1 MRNILFIL
9 GLLLALNLNA
19 QVNRFSDVKAP
30 TIQNIF
36 TRDVST
42 ARQLTKAVT
51 TAEDFVEKE
60 QTRLSKSNQAL
71 WRPTLS
77 GQLLFH
83 NGSQIYMVPTKSTKD
98 SVTTWYDRPCIVV
111 QKTSKAGKP
120 YYAWKSVPAGDWAT
134 LTGKTSSK

>member
-19 QVNRFSDVKAP
+19 QTTVKAP
-30 TIQNIF
+30 TLGNILS
-36 TRDVST
+36 RDVTT
-42 ARQLTKAVT
+42 ARQLTKAVVT
-51 TAEDFVEKE
+51 VEDFVEKE
-60 QTRLSKSNQAL
+60 QTRLGKVNQAL